1 MAEVMN
7 LTKEDLERM
16 KSVDIKTVDKDTLVD
31 INLVKIDESLPREE
45 RVRDYIR
52 QIGNPYCY
60 LDHGV
65 TVKIYQMIGYVYGE
79 RYHDYVNAVRFLNRS
94 YRIGFDNII
103 LESLGEAY
111 YFLGIKEATREDGI
125 VEHIKV
131 DIQPA
136 ITRIQS
142 TD

>member
-65 TVKIYQMIGYVYGE
+65 TVKISFSGKGSFE
-79 RYHDYVNAVRFLNRS
+79 D
-94 YRIGFDNII
+94 I
-103 LESLGEAY
+103 LMKYLSHG
-111 YFLGIKEATREDGI
+111 KELVSSVCA
-125 VEHIKV
+125 
-131 DIQPA
+131 
-136 ITRIQS
+136 
-142 TD
+142 